1 MCYVFVAT
9 RMGPPVEYS
18 TCVPVCYVFVATR
31 MGPPVEYSI
40 CVLCLCSY
48 KDGASICVLCL

>member
-18 TCVPVCYVFVATR
+18 TCV
-31 MGPPVEYSI
+31 
-40 CVLCLCSY
+40 LCLCSY
-48 KDGASICVLCL
+48 EDGATCGVQYLCAMSL